1 MNEGLD
7 LRLAQESDDGR
18 MREWVCAREDYS
30 AFPLPLQEQLAETQW
45 RGWRASLREQP
56 GAKTWMLCEGVESVG
71 VLVMNT
77 ARILDVVVA
86 PEERNRG
93 IGTWLLEK
101 LQREHEVLEL
111 QVLTDSPARRLYVRQ
126 GFVVTG
132 EDALHVHMRWL
143 RTP

>member
-1 MNEGLD
+1 MSESLV
-7 LRLAQESDDGR
+7 LRIARESDDVR

-45 RGWRASLREQP
+45 RGWRASLREQD
-56 GAKTWMLCEGVESVG
+56 GATTWVLCEDVNAVG
-71 VLVMNT
+71 VLVLHG
-77 ARILDVVVA
+77 ARILDVIVA
-86 PEERNRG
+86 PQERNRG

-111 QVLTDSPARRLYVRQ
+111 QVLRGSPARRLYERQ
-126 GFVVTG
+126 GFVVTD